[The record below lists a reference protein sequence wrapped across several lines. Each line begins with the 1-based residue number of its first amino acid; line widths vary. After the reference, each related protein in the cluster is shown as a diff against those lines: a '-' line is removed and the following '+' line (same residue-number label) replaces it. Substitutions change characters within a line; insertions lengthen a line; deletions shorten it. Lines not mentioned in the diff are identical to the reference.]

1 MFNTQVGETITK
13 NPFFEKSFIWSFMY
27 KATVHIRVDAAVEAT
42 NLHLISENEVKFFKQ
57 SLLTKAHFG

>member
-1 MFNTQVGETITK
+1 MLNTQVGATITK
-13 NPFFEKSFIWSFMY
+13 TPFIEKSVVLSFMY
-27 KATVHIRVDAAVEAT
+27 KPTLHVRVDATVEAT

>member
-1 MFNTQVGETITK
+1 
-13 NPFFEKSFIWSFMY
+13 MY